1 MDKLLDRAILI
12 AAKSHL
18 GQVGRDGE
26 PYVLHPI
33 RMMIQAKTG
42 EEKTVAVLHD
52 VIEKTSVDITYLRE
66 AGFSD
71 KIIQAID
78 SLTRR
83 DSESYD
89 EYIDRVEKNDLA
101 IKIKIID
108 LDDNMSSL
116 EHCRSNRE
124 ASKKLIK
131 YQKARER
138 LI

>member
-12 AAKSHL
+12 AAESHL

-52 VIEKTSVDITYLRE
+52 VIEKTSIDITYLIE

-71 KIIQAID
+71 KIMQAID

-101 IKIKIID
+101 KKIKIID
-108 LDDNMSSL
+108 LDDNLSSL

-131 YQKARER
+131 YQKARAR

>member
-1 MDKLLDRAILI
+1 MDKLLDMAILI
-12 AAKSHL
+12 AAKAHL

-52 VIEKTSVDITYLRE
+52 VIEKTSVDITYLIE

-71 KIIQAID
+71 KIIQAIG

-131 YQKARER
+131 FQKARAR